1 MDRTMVRRGLAAL
14 ALALVLTLAGAQP
27 VAAAEPGFWGSL
39 DRLLGLWEE
48 DDFFGNLW
56 EGLGNWFTKA
66 EDDGQQIDPE
76 RGFGI
81 DPNGYRLEG
90 VSEPA
95 APRG

>member
-27 VAAAEPGFWGSL
+27 AAAEEPGFWSTL
-39 DRLLGLWEE
+39 DCLLGLSEE
-48 DDFFGNLW
+48 DNFFGSLW
-56 EGLGNWFTKA
+56 EDLGNWFTKS
-66 EDDGQQIDPE
+66 DDNSGQIDPE

-81 DPNGYRLEG
+81 DPNGYRLEA
-90 VSEPA
+90 VPEPA